1 MTDLTKEYLDD
12 LIKKKVFKEFE
23 KWDKNDF
30 YFLLSL
36 LNYPNYCNLALVI
49 LVNLKNWIIYSKG
62 DFFYPLEKLE
72 KILDKYYLNNDIDKE
87 MKKEENIKLNINK
100 KNNDNIDDDFLN
112 IDLDNGYLNF
122 GDYLSID
129 TFKFFIWVIIFFVLF
144 TLINIFS
151 YSKVSNNNYYNRENF
166 QVPYNLRGS
175 NLESLFSHEKLD
187 NNKNENNFF
196 MNLLDDKYLSKGSLI
211 KNILNKAINYIF

>member
-112 IDLDNGYLNF
+112 IDLDNGFLNF